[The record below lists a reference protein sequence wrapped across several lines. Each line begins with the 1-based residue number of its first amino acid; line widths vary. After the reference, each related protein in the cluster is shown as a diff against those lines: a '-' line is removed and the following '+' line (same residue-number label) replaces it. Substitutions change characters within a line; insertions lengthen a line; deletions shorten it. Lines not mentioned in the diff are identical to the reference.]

1 MPNITTTST
10 TSSSSVADAA
20 RHCVDFHGYNCTGPS
35 LAEHSRPVVLVVIS
49 VFIAATILSNLLI
62 ISSVAFFRQLQTHTN
77 ILALSL
83 AVSDCCIGVLVMPLR
98 MMGTV
103 YNCWYYDYSFCN
115 VFYFV
120 DYTLCNSSIFH
131 LSCIAYDRYVAI
143 CDPLRYTQ
151 RVTDR
156 ALVAMLLVSWLGA
169 ALFTSPSLL
178 SFSPQLAPSSIERE
192 GCPDDCLFS
201 VDVSLHFFYG
211 ASPYFITMLVIM
223 AVYARIYHVARKQA
237 RQIKAASSS
246 SSKVQQVGGGGGG
259 DGGDDGGGGGGSEQQ
274 RVSSMRREHNATVTL
289 GSIIAVFFLS
299 WLPFFI
305 IVLVFPF
312 VGNFDVEYE
321 VATWMGYISS
331 AVNPL
336 LYASFNRQ
344 FRGAFRKILSLTM
357 FRAGARNAKLSE

>member
-1 MPNITTTST
+1 MPNTTIT
-10 TSSSSVADAA
+10 A
-20 RHCVDFHGYNCTGPS
+20 RQCIDFHGYNCTGPS
-35 LAEHSRPVVLVVIS
+35 LPEHSRPVVLVLIS
-49 VFIAATILSNLLI
+49 IFITATILSNLLI

-83 AVSDCCIGVLVMPLR
+83 AVSDFGIGALVMPLR
-98 MMGTV
+98 MVGTV

-143 CDPLRYTQ
+143 CDPLRYAQ

-156 ALVAMLLVSWLGA
+156 TLVAMLLISWLGA

-192 GCPDDCLFS
+192 GCPDDCLFN
-201 VDVSLHFFYG
+201 VDVALHFFYG

-223 AVYARIYHVARKQA
+223 AVYARIYHVARRQA
-237 RQIKAASSS
+237 RQIAASS
-246 SSKVQQVGGGGGG
+246 SSKVQQSGGG
-259 DGGDDGGGGGGSEQQ
+259 DGNEQQ
-274 RVSSMRREHNATVTL
+274 RVSNMRREHNATVTL

>member
-1 MPNITTTST
+1 MPNTTTT
-10 TSSSSVADAA
+10 FTA
-20 RHCVDFHGYNCTGPS
+20 RQCIDFHGYNCTGPS
-35 LAEHSRPVVLVVIS
+35 LPEHSRPVVLVLIS
-49 VFIAATILSNLLI
+49 IFITATILSNLLI

-83 AVSDCCIGVLVMPLR
+83 AVSDFGIGALVMPLR
-98 MMGTV
+98 MVGTV

-156 ALVAMLLVSWLGA
+156 TLVAMLLISWLGA

-192 GCPDDCLFS
+192 GCPDDCLFN
-201 VDVSLHFFYG
+201 VD
-211 ASPYFITMLVIM
+211 
-223 AVYARIYHVARKQA
+223 A
-237 RQIKAASSS
+237 RQIAASSS
-246 SSKVQQVGGGGGG
+246 SGKVQQS
-259 DGGDDGGGGGGSEQQ
+259 GGGGSEQQ
-274 RVSSMRREHNATVTL
+274 RVSNMRREHKRHGDPGQHHRRL
-289 GSIIAVFFLS
+289 LLS

-312 VGNFDVEYE
+312 VGQ
-321 VATWMGYISS
+321 
-331 AVNPL
+331 L
-336 LYASFNRQ
+336 
-344 FRGAFRKILSLTM
+344 
-357 FRAGARNAKLSE
+357 

>member
-1 MPNITTTST
+1 MANTTKTLQCI
-10 TSSSSVADAA
+10 DY
-20 RHCVDFHGYNCTGPS
+20 HGYNCSGPS
-35 LAEHSRPVVLVVIS
+35 LPEKSQPIILIIISFFIVV
-49 VFIAATILSNLLI
+49 TILSNLLI
-62 ISSVAFFRQLQTHTN
+62 ISSVIIFRQLQTHTN
-77 ILALSL
+77 ILAMSL
-83 AVSDCCIGVLVMPLR
+83 AVSDFSLGSMVMPLR

-115 VFYFV
+115 VLYFV
-120 DYTLCNSSIFH
+120 DYTLCTSSIFH

-151 RVTDR
+151 RVTKR
-156 ALVAMLLVSWLGA
+156 AIVAMLLISWLGA

-178 SFSPQLAPSSIERE
+178 SFSPQLAPGAIERE

-211 ASPYFITMLVIM
+211 ACPYFITMLVIM
-223 AVYARIYHVARKQA
+223 AVYARIYHVARRQA
-237 RQIKAASSS
+237 RQIKAATT
-246 SSKVQQVGGGGGG
+246 KVQSQG
-259 DGGDDGGGGGGSEQQ
+259 QQ

-289 GSIIAVFFLS
+289 GSIIAAFFLS
-299 WLPFFI
+299 WLPFYI

-312 VGNFDVEYE
+312 VSNFDVEYE

-344 FRGAFRKILSLTM
+344 FRGAFRKILSLRI
-357 FRAGARNAKLSE
+357 FRAGERNFRLSE